1 MPDPERGQ
9 PTMTIVPQPPPTV
22 DLSDVI
28 EAIEAMGRA
37 NNEAMQGFGEQLASK
52 EREKRERREMRGLA
66 AGKYPVKPKV
76 VKKTFLKKNSRKSLA
91 SSLDKKKRKKIPA

>member
-1 MPDPERGQ
+1 
-9 PTMTIVPQPPPTV
+9 MTIVPQPPPTV

-37 NNEAMQGFGEQLASK
+37 NNEAMQGFGLHLKKK
-52 EREKRERREMRGLA
+52 ERERCNKRERRSLA

-76 VKKTFLKKNSRKSLA
+76 VDVVGEGEGVDPPEYVVT
-91 SSLDKKKRKKIPA
+91 